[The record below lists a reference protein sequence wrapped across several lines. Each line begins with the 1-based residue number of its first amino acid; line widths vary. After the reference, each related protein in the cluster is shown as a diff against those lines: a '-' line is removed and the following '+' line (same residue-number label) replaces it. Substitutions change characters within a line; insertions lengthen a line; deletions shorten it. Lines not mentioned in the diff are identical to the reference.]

1 MNLIKSVHSIFLG
14 LHTHTHTPTC
24 LFKTLFCLRF
34 NSIKGKFIYIIMSFS
49 RATQSLLFYM
59 FNIIIINVSNVFN
72 SSILTHTKNC
82 TTGFYCVFSTYISLE
97 VSYHTFLVE
106 APNKKQ
112 KNEEIFGKSKYI
124 NTRAIPSSTQVI
136 QV

>member
-1 MNLIKSVHSIFLG
+1 MYTQFSSGYI
-14 LHTHTHTPTC
+14 HTHTPTC

-72 SSILTHTKNC
+72 SSILTHTENC
-82 TTGFYCVFSTYISLE
+82 TTGFYCVFSTYIFRSLIPH
-97 VSYHTFLVE
+97 VSGWST
-106 APNKKQ
+106 KQ

-124 NTRAIPSSTQVI
+124 NTRAIRIIFYTSHPSMKNFS
-136 QV
+136 